1 MKRDFSSRSKEEII
15 SLVSEVEGHKITN
28 FTDWNGDGWNQY
40 AGWINELGINQY
52 IRNVNKYHK
61 DVINKN
67 NESIVKIGTIFDNAH
82 SIDQSY
88 QSSIQELDKL
98 LSRWVTYGESLA
110 EMVDPSKGNFNAKFI
125 SRSSKNNNTFIA
137 QGEVDY
143 IKHLFNNDTEV
154 DSLICRELLD
164 EISDKSIFD
173 MTDSE
178 KELLIKVYLNPTIYN
193 ELYINAEEVGFA
205 DLCQVSKKALTMGKI
220 LGKVPNDGDAKILA
234 SGFSYV
240 SSLVG
245 LMDSTDKDTLK
256 IFSDWFKLGQATT
269 KLENGYFDYKLKKL
283 KWFDA
288 RKLDNKF
295 GHWLKGFKIAG
306 DIFGISSAYLD
317 TLDIFADFNSTVYD
331 KSAQWLKFV
340 DSIIESLGDIYLVEN
355 AGDKVLKVAGK
366 ASEIGGQKVISQ
378 GLEYALSSEAAKKVE
393 KAGTALAITDVALS
407 SVAGGLK
414 RYGEVAADGEV
425 SATDVGSVG
434 VHGSLAGL
442 DKVTR
447 GLSFG
452 AIGFDSE
459 KVAGEL
465 DKETIEFVNTDNAL
479 SNYIKDQNNSK
490 TGRFLASLVAAEGM
504 IGEKVIEG
512 TTDCMK
518 TIVHWGRI
526 GLEYATNF
534 LG

>member
-15 SLVSEVEGHKITN
+15 SLVSEVQDHKITN
-28 FTDWNGDGWNQY
+28 FTDWTGDGWNQY

-110 EMVDPSKGNFNAKFI
+110 EMVDPNKGNFNAKFI
-125 SRSSKNNNTFIA
+125 TYSSKNNNDSITE
-137 QGEVDY
+137 GELEY
-143 IKHLFNNDTEV
+143 IQHLFNNDTKV
-154 DSLICRELLD
+154 DSLICREMLD

-178 KELLIKVYLNPTIYN
+178 KEMLKKVYLNPDIFN
-193 ELYINAEEVGFA
+193 KLCINANEVGFA

-256 IFSDWFKLGQATT
+256 IFSDWFNFGKAST
-269 KLENGYFDYKLKKL
+269 KLEKATFDYWLKKL
-283 KWFDA
+283 SPVEGY
-288 RKLDNKF
+288 KLDGKF
-295 GHWLKGFKIAG
+295 GHWLKGFSIAG
-306 DIFGISSAYLD
+306 DIFGISSSFLD
-317 TLDIFADFNSTVYD
+317 TYKIFFGSDSTGYD
-331 KSAQWLKFV
+331 KSAQGLKFL
-340 DSIIESLGDIYLVEN
+340 DSIIGSLGDMYLVEK
-355 AGDKVLKVAGK
+355 GGKKTLGMVRKV
-366 ASEIGGQKVISQ
+366 SEVKGQKVVSY
-378 GLEYALSSEAAKKVE
+378 GLEYALNSEAAKKVE

-490 TGRFLASLVAAEGM
+490 ATRFLASLVAADGM
-504 IGEKVIEG
+504 IAEKVIEG
-512 TTDCMK
+512 GSECIK
-518 TIVHWGRI
+518 TIAHWGEI
-526 GLEYATNF
+526 GLEYATNL